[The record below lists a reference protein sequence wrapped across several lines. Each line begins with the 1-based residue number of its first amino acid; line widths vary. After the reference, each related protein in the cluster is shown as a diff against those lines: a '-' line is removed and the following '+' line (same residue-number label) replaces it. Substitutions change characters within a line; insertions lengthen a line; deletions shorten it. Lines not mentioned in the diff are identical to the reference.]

1 MITYKDNVEEVL
13 FHRLH
18 HSTELCTNFIGTW
31 ERDNIK
37 IMERYSLALVMIF
50 MVSVCDGAS
59 FLFFHSPEPMS
70 HATVLHTVAR

>member
-1 MITYKDNVEEVL
+1 M
-13 FHRLH
+13 
-18 HSTELCTNFIGTW
+18 
-31 ERDNIK
+31 
-37 IMERYSLALVMIF
+37 ALVITF